1 MKINKVLITDAIRT
15 IERSQSR
22 FLSVIAIVALGVS
35 FFVGT
40 NATAPDMMDTVKKY
54 LTDTNS
60 MDIQIISTAGIT
72 DDEIATVQ
80 SINGV
85 ESVVGQK
92 FIDGVVKID
101 GETVSD
107 IDGSE
112 LAIRALALDMVK
124 AFAYLGGTED

>member
-1 MKINKVLITDAIRT
+1 MKINRVLITDAIRT

-80 SINGV
+80 SINGI

-112 LAIRALALDMVK
+112 LAIRA
-124 AFAYLGGTED
+124 FARLRLSFDGSF